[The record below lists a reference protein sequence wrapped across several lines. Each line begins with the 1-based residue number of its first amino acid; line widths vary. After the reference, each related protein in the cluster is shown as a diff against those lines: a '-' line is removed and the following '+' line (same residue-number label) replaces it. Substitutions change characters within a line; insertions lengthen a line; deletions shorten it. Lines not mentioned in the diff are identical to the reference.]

1 LLFLST
7 TLLSPSVRICDI
19 SPTQTFKNSNNYVPV
34 HNEDC
39 VIMSQSLT
47 KGDCSVPDIM
57 HPPLP
62 HPKAVPADLTLEGIN
77 CGEAE

>member
-1 LLFLST
+1 
-7 TLLSPSVRICDI
+7 
-19 SPTQTFKNSNNYVPV
+19 
-34 HNEDC
+34 
-39 VIMSQSLT
+39 MSQSLT
-47 KGDCSVPDIM
+47 KGGCSVPDIM